1 MQPDW
6 LLYLITD
13 RHACGS
19 RSLVDVVAAAL
30 RGGVRAVQLREKDLA
45 SRELLSLASDL
56 RALTAQS
63 GARLLINRRID
74 VMQAV
79 GADGVH
85 LPQDGLPPSVVRR
98 LVGPD
103 KLIGVSTHS
112 VKDVQRASEAGANFV
127 TFGPVYDTPSKRAY
141 GPPVGLAA
149 LEAVCRRSSLPVFA
163 IGGIDSSRIAPVM
176 AAGAH
181 GVAMISAII
190 SQRDVSAAV
199 LACNGVL
206 QRALSRRAVDPH
218 PGGCYN

>member
-30 RGGVRAVQLREKDLA
+30 RSGVRAVQLREKDL
-45 SRELLSLASDL
+45 SPREFLSLASDL

-63 GARLLINRRID
+63 GARLVINHRID

-85 LPQDGLPPSVVRR
+85 LPQDSLPPSVVRR

-112 VKDVQRASEAGANFV
+112 ETDVQRACEAGANFV

-149 LEAVCRRSSLPVFA
+149 LEAVCRRSPLPVFA

-199 LACNGVL
+199 RACDGAL
-206 QRALSRRAVDPH
+206 QRAMSGRAVDPH